1 MKLLL
6 VVLYLLLASATAALL
21 RAVALVVAM
30 ALSILGGLCRR
41 RRLSHLGEVER
52 LPMAERIGG
61 DVIALLELL
70 DTDPV
75 LLSDGVER
83 LTRSDDVGRRRS
95 VLPGLLGLSATSAAA
110 NGLLFFG
117 GSCLLVAGGLA
128 SCHGARGSRVA
139 WPFEVHTQLG

>member
-41 RRLSHLGEVER
+41 RRLSHLGDVER
-52 LPMAERIGG
+52 LPRAELIGG
-61 DVIALLELL
+61 NVIALLELL

-75 LLSDGVER
+75 LLRDGVER

-95 VLPGLLGLSATSAAA
+95 VLPGLLSLSTTSAAA

-117 GSCLLVAGGLA
+117 GSCLLFAGGLVSRRRA
-128 SCHGARGSRVA
+128 SRCGVA
-139 WPFEVHTQLG
+139 GPFEVHTQLG

>member
-41 RRLSHLGEVER
+41 RRLSHLGDVER
-52 LPMAERIGG
+52 LPRAELIGG

-83 LTRSDDVGRRRS
+83 LTCGDDVGRRRS

-128 SCHGARGSRVA
+128 SCHGAGGSRVA